1 MVETLLECP
10 QQSSKHQNKQKS
22 IFLKSSQVSKVIKL
36 PLSLPSEKNHV
47 KMQVLKSVPPEHKQP
62 KHRGLLPFPTDQ
74 ICRQIQRK
82 FLGDNSHHYQA
93 RHCTADNHSLLR
105 AEEYTKHPPIRLNG
119 QSNQSPSCSTTA
131 WINGIPCP
139 RQTQMP
145 RHEQTLNL
153 CAQGFP
159 KAGLWKGQLSPGV
172 SGWDLR
178 SQQDTRVPVSRSAH
192 RSHWPCPFPSCFR
205 QELILSLRGEFA
217 AHQLLESGYLGLQE
231 YGCQSKRDGKEG

>member
-1 MVETLLECP
+1 
-10 QQSSKHQNKQKS
+10 
-22 IFLKSSQVSKVIKL
+22 
-36 PLSLPSEKNHV
+36 
-47 KMQVLKSVPPEHKQP
+47 MQVLKWVPPEHKQP
-62 KHRGLLPFPTDQ
+62 KHRGLLPFPMDQ
-74 ICRQIQRK
+74 ICRQRK

-139 RQTQMP
+139 RQTQKP

-172 SGWDLR
+172 SGWDLKKPAGH
-178 SQQDTRVPVSRSAH
+178 TG
-192 RSHWPCPFPSCFR
+192 PSFSVCSP
-205 QELILSLRGEFA
+205 QPLALSLP
-217 AHQLLESGYLGLQE
+217 QLLQARSDPLPARWVCSTSASRIRLLGPAGVRMPEQE
-231 YGCQSKRDGKEG
+231 RWEGRIGSPCSVNVSKWALRNAKEPLSLIGILL